1 MRGASAL
8 GEALAAHPRAD
19 VRVLVI
25 WLPVLETDVGPPT
38 EAVRRPLAVDA
49 RVTEFWDPTRWASP
63 RMLERAARVDP
74 EAARPGAVAWD
85 LIAIYPAGR
94 TWEDPFPM
102 PSWYG
107 RPVVDERKEI
117 DEALERAPPLP

>member
-25 WLPVLETDVGPPT
+25 WLPVLDTDQGPPT
-38 EAVRRPLAVDA
+38 EAVRRPLAVDV
-49 RVTEFWDPTRWASP
+49 RVTEFWDPTHWASP

-85 LIAIYPAGR
+85 VVAIYPPGA
-94 TWEDPFPM
+94 TWSDPFPA

-107 RPVVDERKEI
+107 RPVVDRRKEI
-117 DEALERAPPLP
+117 DDALEAASPRR

>member
-25 WLPVLETDVGPPT
+25 WLPVLETDRGPPT
-38 EAVRRPLAVDA
+38 ETVRRPLAVDA
-49 RVTEFWDPTRWASP
+49 RVTEFWDPTHWASP
-63 RMLERAARVDP
+63 RMLERAASVDP

-85 LIAIYPAGR
+85 VVAIYPPGA
-94 TWEDPFPM
+94 TWTDPFPA

-107 RPVVDERKEI
+107 GPVVDRRKEI
-117 DEALERAPPLP
+117 DDALEAASPRR